1 MKKRVF
7 VSVLAALVL
16 SVSLVGCSNS
26 SSTTDPNFL
35 TSSEMEYTEIEWP
48 DSDIAKL
55 IPEPQS
61 NIGNIY
67 WKASYGFVIYIADT
81 SLEEFN
87 AYADACRDSGFN
99 VDYQRGDDYYYA
111 DNADG
116 YHLNLHIEDDGAMFI
131 RMDEPDEES
140 TTEQTTSSESSTPS
154 QAETVDPDFKAT
166 MDNYESFMNE
176 YCDFME
182 RYNSSSNPTE
192 LLSDYS
198 EYMTHYSELM
208 TQISQIDTSSLSA
221 ADLAYYTEVTA
232 RVSQRLATIG

>member
-26 SSTTDPNFL
+26 STTDPNLL
-35 TSSEMEYTEIEWP
+35 TSSEMEYTEFEWP

-67 WKASYGFVIYIADT
+67 WEASYGFVIYIADT

-116 YHLNLHIEDDGAMFI
+116 YHLNLHMEDDGAMFI

-154 QAETVDPDFKAT
+154 
-166 MDNYESFMNE
+166 
-176 YCDFME
+176 
-182 RYNSSSNPTE
+182 
-192 LLSDYS
+192 
-198 EYMTHYSELM
+198 
-208 TQISQIDTSSLSA
+208 
-221 ADLAYYTEVTA
+221 
-232 RVSQRLATIG
+232 